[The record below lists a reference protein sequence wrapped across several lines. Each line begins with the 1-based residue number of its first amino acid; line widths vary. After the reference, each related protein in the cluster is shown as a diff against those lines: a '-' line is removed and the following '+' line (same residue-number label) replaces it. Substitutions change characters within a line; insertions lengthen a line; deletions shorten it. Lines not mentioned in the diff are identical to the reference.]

1 MGQHLVERLPVYPRD
16 LLDRPEFLDPRVR
29 ELALCQAGPDGWA
42 KPFDPPPPG
51 PVAANRDPSST
62 GDSSE
67 SGSSECDSS
76 EKVEAA

>member
-51 PVAANRDPSST
+51 PAAANRDPSST